1 MLMFF
6 LCIFSIKTYTC
17 LMFMYEICFI
27 VNVNSIGYQHK
38 KYEKYKKLYKV
49 DWKTLIRV
57 RGMPCRSGEVS
68 AFYFR
73 PYYIFFFLTVIY
85 KKRREKLYTFNI
97 DKLHRTCVMHMKVL
111 GRIGEVS
118 ILKRALKY
126 VLITTITL
134 VIWSMMYYVTLSIG
148 HSLTSLSIIYKHL
161 NYMKLTPKYGELF
174 E

>member
-1 MLMFF
+1 MPMFF

-27 VNVNSIGYQHK
+27 VNVNSIGYPHK

-49 DWKTLIRV
+49 DWKTLVRV

-73 PYYIFFFLTVIY
+73 QNYNMFLSVIY
-85 KKRREKLYTFNI
+85 KLYKFNI

-111 GRIGEVS
+111 CRIGEVS
-118 ILKRALKY
+118 ILKGALQY

-134 VIWSMMYYVTLSIG
+134 VIWSIVYYVTLSIG